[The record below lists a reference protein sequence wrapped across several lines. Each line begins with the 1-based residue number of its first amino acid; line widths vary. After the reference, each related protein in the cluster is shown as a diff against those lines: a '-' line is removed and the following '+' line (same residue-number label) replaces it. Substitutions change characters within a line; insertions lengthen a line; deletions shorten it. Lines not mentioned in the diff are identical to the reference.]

1 MCFDCIITSLCENI
15 IFGINWVSLR
25 GFLIEPSQ
33 LHTQV
38 CLTMNQKESIACS
51 FWLGDYKGTVH
62 IRDRYMMGNHG
73 ESLQT
78 YSSGKERGQHSAMEK
93 AGRSKEDCTHAK
105 VGSQP
110 IKLLKDEPL
119 PRLRF

>member
-1 MCFDCIITSLCENI
+1 
-15 IFGINWVSLR
+15 
-25 GFLIEPSQ
+25 
-33 LHTQV
+33 
-38 CLTMNQKESIACS
+38 
-51 FWLGDYKGTVH
+51 
-62 IRDRYMMGNHG
+62 MMGNHG

-119 PRLRF
+119 PRLRFWSRGKEPERPGTGGVGA